1 MSEQEK
7 RQGILALP
15 TELIHTIL
23 LALPPLCI
31 EHFSQTC
38 KLARR
43 HVYGEHNIGDMH
55 LWKQLY
61 LQRFDDFPSLWEAS
75 NDSTFREEVQ
85 ENQHEH
91 EQNALAAS
99 SSSSSASSV
108 ASSSKHAASSIMAL
122 VQLRDRAARL
132 YAGDPSNHGPITLNF
147 NAVLSALLSVI
158 DTAVPHASDPCR
170 NSDWL
175 DESILSSGQPTWSEW
190 VFPRSI
196 MNSLEEFKL
205 EDAAASRSKKRSQSP
220 QERKRRR
227 LTANQG
233 PSDSAE
239 KKQGS
244 PTQSP
249 KGSPSRRRSSS
260 SKSTSNERPDSI
272 RRRSARLLKLI
283 YPESLHGLV
292 DEGID
297 IDALAQPQ
305 MRLAARIHCL
315 HGIRA
320 WKDSQKQRLTASPQ
334 EIANQ
339 RQQDGLANQGAAQ
352 ASEENN
358 ASAQNASTSSQT
370 DTNGQQSQNG
380 QQDGDARAAEE
391 GTGGGQGSTAADSNV
406 GTSEAA
412 AEDGSHAEGEDD
424 DAGEDDESF
433 DEPPAA
439 ILRFRPRMFGPSLGF
454 CNAPDEEDEVR
465 ARMRHRVYDSGYY
478 GWSNGYGP
486 LHAWRYDP
494 HAEDDDDDDEDAA
507 GEGQEDDDEHH
518 DDDDDVA
525 MADAGVGSEDGDDD
539 AFREAAELSDGSD
552 DIPDDPVPIEI
563 ETGRDEDDRRTFQ
576 VADRYGN
583 PIDTSAS
590 DNNAATR
597 GWDSS
602 DDDDEEQFG
611 IDAHR
616 RETDRAPFQT
626 PDLGAYDADTRTYTY
641 EGDLAIGIVTSSRD
655 IQVTVGNTIDFVATG
670 VLNIRFIRPGMLAE
684 TMRVTS
690 GNGAHIGRED
700 DPFVVDDEV
709 DEDDVEDD
717 DYDEDADDWN
727 DYGGEEEDDDN
738 FGPYF
743 DMFRPLSGAAGYRGC
758 RADEEIRPLVEQRDA
773 EQKQDDKEVATAEQ
787 SRKVSLRR
795 KSIHWELVEAIMVVM
810 YANLKEAIWLENWGV
825 GIRIPKIYDDAG
837 IMIKDPM
844 ERREFLDFPTGWISS
859 LPNPIPSKLH
869 VEDVSDRGSGG
880 KEATP
885 MDTTP
890 KISEG
895 DSLDSSDAKPHDW
908 ARCESFW
915 AGTYAFLDYSHFV
928 DFNVR
933 MARRR
938 REAIARAEAAVNGNG
953 KQASNGDSYAQ
964 STPKPNLVGQEE
976 AVGDCLQLRLELLPK
991 SQQPV
996 YNTDEEGQE
1005 DDEDYPTLF
1014 FRGTT
1019 VTYWGNEAPMPR
1031 GGVHGKVRPVYAR
1044 EEDVDE
1050 ILSKGPRGKKKIEG
1064 LHWSL
1069 THVYEGEDRWQLE
1082 GIQPG
1087 PPGTRAP
1094 IFGIWTDALHEEESP
1109 NGPFVYWM
1117 MDERPWKEIER
1128 MNRQDAHDAAAAR
1141 AAGNR

>member
-1 MSEQEK
+1 
-7 RQGILALP
+7 
-15 TELIHTIL
+15 
-23 LALPPLCI
+23 
-31 EHFSQTC
+31 
-38 KLARR
+38 
-43 HVYGEHNIGDMH
+43 MH

-75 NDSTFREEVQ
+75 NDSSFQEEVQ

-91 EQNALAAS
+91 EQNALALS
-99 SSSSSASSV
+99 SSSTSASSV
-108 ASSSKHAASSIMAL
+108 ASSSKHAASSIMSL

-132 YAGDPSNHGPITLNF
+132 YAGDPTNHGPITLNF
-147 NAVLSALLSVI
+147 NAALSALLSVI

-170 NSDWL
+170 NSTWL
-175 DESILSSGQPTWSEW
+175 DDSILSSGQPTWSEW

-196 MNSLEEFKL
+196 MNSLDEFKI
-205 EDAAASRSKKRSQSP
+205 EAAAASRSNKRSQSP

-227 LTANQG
+227 LTATDR
-233 PSDSAE
+233 PADSAE
-239 KKQGS
+239 NKQDT

-249 KGSPSRRRSSS
+249 KGSPSRRRSSL
-260 SKSTSNERPDSI
+260 SKSTGNNRPDSI

-339 RQQDGLANQGAAQ
+339 RQQDGLANEGAAQ
-352 ASEENN
+352 ASAENQTTT
-358 ASAQNASTSSQT
+358 QNASTSNQT
-370 DTNGQQSQNG
+370 ETNGQQSQDG
-380 QQDGDARAAEE
+380 QDHTETRDGEGQEETGVDRTADA
-391 GTGGGQGSTAADSNV
+391 
-406 GTSEAA
+406 SEAA
-412 AEDGSHAEGEDD
+412 AEDGSNAEEEEEEDD
-424 DAGEDDESF
+424 DDDDDDESF

-439 ILRFRPRMFGPSLGF
+439 ILRFRPRMFGPSFGF

-478 GWSNGYGP
+478 GWSNGFGP

-494 HAEDDDDDDEDAA
+494 HAQDHEDDEDAE
-507 GEGQEDDDEHH
+507 EGQENEDEQ
-518 DDDDDVA
+518 DADDDVA
-525 MADAGVGSEDGDDD
+525 MADAGGYGSEDGDDD
-539 AFREAAELSDGSD
+539 ALREAAELSDGSE

-563 ETGRDEDDRRTFQ
+563 EVGRDEDDRRTFQ

-583 PIDTSAS
+583 PIEAPSAS
-590 DNNAATR
+590 ANNAVTR

-602 DDDDEEQFG
+602 DDEGDAGQDAEQSS
-611 IDAHR
+611 
-616 RETDRAPFQT
+616 TDRTPFQP
-626 PDLGAYDADTRTYTY
+626 PDLGTYDADTHTYTF
-641 EGDLAIGIVTSSRD
+641 EGHLPIGIVTGSRH
-655 IQVTVGNTIDFVATG
+655 IQVTVGDTIDFVATG
-670 VLNIRFIRPGMLAE
+670 DLNVRFIRPGMLAE

-690 GNGAHIGRED
+690 GTGASNGRAID
-700 DPFVVDDEV
+700 DDEAQSVDFVVDEEDV
-709 DEDDVEDD
+709 DDD

-727 DYGGEEEDDDN
+727 DYGGEDEDDDN
-738 FGPYF
+738 FGPFF
-743 DMFRPLSGAAGYRGC
+743 DMFRPLSGVAGYRGC
-758 RADEEIRPLVEQRDA
+758 RADDEIKHLVEQRDA
-773 EQKQDDKEVATAEQ
+773 EPKQDDKDNAAAEQ

-795 KSIHWELVEAIMVVM
+795 KSVHWELVEAIMVVM

-837 IMIKDPM
+837 IMTKDPM

-869 VEDVSDRGSGG
+869 VEDISDQSCRG
-880 KEATP
+880 KEASP
-885 MDTTP
+885 METTP
-890 KISEG
+890 KVSEG
-895 DSLDSSDAKPHDW
+895 GSSDSPDAKPHDW

-938 REAIARAEAAVNGNG
+938 REAIARAETVANGHGNG
-953 KQASNGDSYAQ
+953 RQTGKGNAYPQ
-964 STPKPNLVGQEE
+964 STPKPSLVGQEE

-991 SQQPV
+991 SQQPA
-996 YNTDEEGQE
+996 YNADEEGQE

-1031 GGVHGKVRPVYAR
+1031 SGVHGKVRPVYAR

-1064 LHWSL
+1064 IHWSL

-1109 NGPFVYWM
+1109 NGPFVYWR

-1128 MNRQDAHDAAAAR
+1128 INRQDAHDAAAAR
-1141 AAGNR
+1141 AAANR

>member
-1 MSEQEK
+1 MSEQEQ

-15 TELIHTIL
+15 TELIHNIL

-43 HVYGEHNIGDMH
+43 HVYGDNSIGDMH

-61 LQRFDDFPSLWEAS
+61 LQRFDDFPDLWKAS
-75 NDSTFREEVQ
+75 NDSCFRKQAQ
-85 ENQHEH
+85 EIQHEH
-91 EQNALAAS
+91 EQNVLASTS
-99 SSSSSASSV
+99 SSTSASSV
-108 ASSSKHAASSIMAL
+108 ASSSKHAASSVMSL

-132 YAGDPSNHGPITLNF
+132 YAGDPTNHGPIALNF

-158 DTAVPHASDPCR
+158 DTAVPHASDPFR
-170 NSDWL
+170 NSTWL
-175 DESILSSGQPTWSEW
+175 DDSVLSSGQPTWSEW
-190 VFPRSI
+190 VFPRSV
-196 MNSLEEFKL
+196 MHNLYEFKL
-205 EDAAASRSKKRSQSP
+205 EAAAAARSNKRSQSP

-227 LTANQG
+227 LTATERRTIAG
-233 PSDSAE
+233 KGKGD
-239 KKQGS
+239 S

-260 SKSTSNERPDSI
+260 SKSTSDDKPDSI
-272 RRRSARLLKLI
+272 RRRSARLLKFI

-315 HGIRA
+315 HGMRA

-339 RQQDGLANQGAAQ
+339 RQQDGLANEGAAQ
-352 ASEENN
+352 A
-358 ASAQNASTSSQT
+358 ASSQIEEQPQDGQEDAARSPT
-370 DTNGQQSQNG
+370 EGRDGDGQQATTA
-380 QQDGDARAAEE
+380 DANAAN
-391 GTGGGQGSTAADSNV
+391 ADS
-406 GTSEAA
+406 SETT
-412 AEDGSHAEGEDD
+412 AEDDSNAENDDVD
-424 DAGEDDESF
+424 DAESF

-439 ILRFRPRMFGPSLGF
+439 ILRFQPRMFGPSFGF

-478 GWSNGYGP
+478 GYSNGFGP

-494 HAEDDDDDDEDAA
+494 HADEDEDDDDAEEGPEGEDI
-507 GEGQEDDDEHH
+507 
-518 DDDDDVA
+518 DDDDA
-525 MADAGVGSEDGDDD
+525 TMGEAGGFGSEDGDDD
-539 AFREAAELSDGSD
+539 VLREAAELSDGSD
-552 DIPDDPVPIEI
+552 DIPANPVPIEI
-563 ETGRDEDDRRTFQ
+563 EVGRDEDDRRTFQ

-583 PIDTSAS
+583 PIQTTAS
-590 DNNAATR
+590 SNNAAIR

-602 DDDDEEQFG
+602 DDEADEG
-611 IDAHR
+611 
-616 RETDRAPFQT
+616 RETDRTPFQQ
-626 PDLGAYDADTRTYTY
+626 PNLGTYDADTRTYTY
-641 EGDLAIGIVTSSRD
+641 EGHLSIGIVTGDRD
-655 IQVTVGNTIDFVATG
+655 IQITVGNTVDFVATG
-670 VLNIRFIRPGMLAE
+670 AVNIRFIQPGMLAE

-690 GNGAHIGRED
+690 GDGHAIED
-700 DPFVVDDEV
+700 ADEEPVNDEV
-709 DEDDVEDD
+709 DEDDMEDD
-717 DYDEDADDWN
+717 DYDEDADDFD
-727 DYGGEEEDDDN
+727 DYGGEDEDDDN
-738 FGPYF
+738 FGPFF

-758 RADEEIRPLVEQRDA
+758 RADEEIKHLVERHEAKRQGDEKDHAAAGRP
-773 EQKQDDKEVATAEQ
+773 
-787 SRKVSLRR
+787 RKVSLRR
-795 KSIHWELVEAIMVVM
+795 KSIHWELIEAIMVVM

-837 IMIKDPM
+837 IMTKDPM

-859 LPNPIPSKLH
+859 MPNSIPSKLH
-869 VEDVSDRGSGG
+869 VEDISDQRSGG

-885 MDTTP
+885 MDTA
-890 KISEG
+890 SQVQEG
-895 DSLDSSDAKPHDW
+895 ASSDSPDAKPHDW

-933 MARRR
+933 LARRR
-938 REAIARAEAAVNGNG
+938 REAITRAEAAVNGKG
-953 KQASNGDSYAQ
+953 KQAGNGNTHTQ
-964 STPKPNLVGQEE
+964 STPKPSLVGQEE

-991 SQQPV
+991 SQRPA

-1019 VTYWGNEAPMPR
+1019 VTYWGNEALVPR

-1050 ILSKGPRGKKKIEG
+1050 ILSKGRRGKKKVEG

-1128 MNRQDAHDAAAAR
+1128 INRQEAHDAAAAR
-1141 AAGNR
+1141 AANQ